1 MADKQIIPFG
11 TNLNKL
17 PHIEDPLAIVP
28 IGEPLPL
35 AIVPPKQLALDPPK
49 RSYGQ
54 SYLTQVCQPT
64 LTPA

>member
-35 AIVPPKQLALDPPK
+35 AIVPPKQLALVPPK
-49 RSYGQ
+49 EIAPIRS
-54 SYLTQVCQPT
+54 S
-64 LTPA
+64 